1 MIGPVRSPGARA
13 AGGREEGTMVR
24 KHPVGSFFAL
34 TYLITWP
41 LQVAALFLAGRD
53 GFDLSNEDNYRHFT
67 DIAGGELAAGL
78 LAPFLLFN
86 LGQFGPAL
94 AALVLIRMLYGS
106 AGLSDWAARIAAWRR
121 PVRWYGIVLVIPVL
135 LALASLALGFLLGGM
150 KFGEYEPRLALA
162 AFVPFLLYM
171 IVFTGLAEEPGWRGF
186 ALPHLQAKNTAARSS
201 WILGF
206 AWGLWHVPF
215 TLYFNRDEPILILPA
230 LLGLT
235 FGIVGWTMVNT
246 WIYNSSE
253 STWLIIL
260 LHGWGNAVQS
270 YLVLSQSNFVAHTL
284 YGLLPW
290 AIAVYLSK
298 KYGDENLS
306 GQPRPKWWPG
316 TYPVEQREAV
326 A

>member
-1 MIGPVRSPGARA
+1 
-13 AGGREEGTMVR
+13 MVR
-24 KHPVGSFFAL
+24 RHPVGSFFAL

-41 LQVAALFLAGRD
+41 LQIAALFFAGRD

-67 DIAGGELAAGL
+67 DIAGGELAPGL
-78 LAPFLLFN
+78 LTPFLLFN

-94 AALVLIRMLYGS
+94 AALILIRTLYGG
-106 AGLSDWAARIAAWRR
+106 ARLGDWGARMVAWRR
-121 PVRWYGIVLVIPVL
+121 PARWYALVFLIP
-135 LALASLALGFLLGGM
+135 LALCLASLALGFVLSGL
-150 KFGEYEPRLALA
+150 KFGDWEPRLAWA
-162 AFVPFLLYM
+162 AFIPFLLYM

-215 TLYFNRDEPILILPA
+215 TVYYNRDEPVLILPA

-246 WIYNSSE
+246 WIYNSTE
-253 STWLIIL
+253 SVWLLIL
-260 LHGWGNAVQS
+260 LHGWGNTVQS
-270 YLVLSQSNFVAHTL
+270 YLVLSQTNFVAHTL

-290 AIAVYLSK
+290 AIAIYLSK
-298 KYGDENLS
+298 RYGDENLS
-306 GQPRPKWWPG
+306 DQPRPKWWPAH
-316 TYPVEQREAV
+316 PVDQPA
-326 A
+326 

>member
-1 MIGPVRSPGARA
+1 MI
-13 AGGREEGTMVR
+13 R
-24 KHPVGSFFAL
+24 KHPVWSYFLL

-41 LQVAALFLAGRD
+41 LQILALSLAERAGH
-53 GFDLSNEDNYRHFT
+53 DLSNEDNYRHFSG
-67 DIAGGELAAGL
+67 ILGGNVPDGL
-78 LAPFLLFN
+78 LAPFFLFN
-86 LGQFGPAL
+86 LGQFGPFL
-94 AALVLIRMLYGS
+94 AALAVTALIHGGPGIRDWGSRM
-106 AGLSDWAARIAAWRR
+106 AAWRR
-121 PVRWYGIVLVIPVL
+121 PARWYGIILIIPVM
-135 LALASLALGFLLGGM
+135 LALASLALGFVLGGM
-150 KFGEYEPRLALA
+150 QLGDYEPKLALA

-171 IVFTGLAEEPGWRGF
+171 MVFTGLAEEPGWRGF
-186 ALPHLQAKNTAARSS
+186 ALPHLQAKNSAARSS

-215 TLYFNRDEPILILPA
+215 TFYFNRDEPILILPA

-246 WIYNSSE
+246 WIYNSTE

-270 YLVLSQSNFVAHTL
+270 YLVLSQTNFVAHTL

-290 AIAVYLSK
+290 AIAIYLSK

-306 GQPRPKWWPG
+306 DRPRPRWWPG

>member
-1 MIGPVRSPGARA
+1 
-13 AGGREEGTMVR
+13 
-24 KHPVGSFFAL
+24 
-34 TYLITWP
+34 
-41 LQVAALFLAGRD
+41 
-53 GFDLSNEDNYRHFT
+53 
-67 DIAGGELAAGL
+67 
-78 LAPFLLFN
+78 
-86 LGQFGPAL
+86 
-94 AALVLIRMLYGS
+94 
-106 AGLSDWAARIAAWRR
+106 
-121 PVRWYGIVLVIPVL
+121 VL
-135 LALASLALGFLLGGM
+135 LALASLALGFVLGGM

-186 ALPHLQAKNTAARSS
+186 ALPHLQAKSTAARSS

-215 TLYFNRDEPILILPA
+215 TIYYNRDEPLLILPT

-246 WIYNSSE
+246 WIYNSTE
-253 STWLIIL
+253 STWLMVL

-270 YLVLSQSNFVAHTL
+270 YLVLSQTNFVAHIL

-306 GQPRPKWWPG
+306 DQPRPRWWPG
-316 TYPVEQREAV
+316 AYPIQEREAV
-326 A
+326 T